1 MDMGAFV
8 TVATTFFF
16 ILNPFSSLSLFISVT
31 NRLDRGSMGTYA
43 NKAVLVAAILLV
55 VFVLIGP
62 GLMRGFGVT
71 MDSFSVA
78 GGIVLF
84 LMSMELIF
92 GLKLTNMD
100 DEKGAPWTIIATP
113 ILTGPGMITT
123 AILLSD
129 THGMTIVLAA
139 GILALLFTWITLRSA
154 TRIMKF
160 IGEQTVGIL
169 SRIIGLLITAMSIEL
184 VFKGAAAWFSNHAAQ
199 IILGILTSM

>member
-1 MDMGAFV
+1 MELGAFV

-31 NRLDRGSMGTYA
+31 NRLDRGSMSTYA
-43 NKAVLVAAILLV
+43 NKAVFVAAILLV

-62 GLMRGFGVT
+62 NLMQGFGVT

-92 GLKLTNMD
+92 GLRLTNMD
-100 DEKGAPWTIIATP
+100 DEKGASWAIIATP
-113 ILTGPGMITT
+113 ILTGPGMITS
-123 AILLSD
+123 AILQSNSYGIGVVLLA
-129 THGMTIVLAA
+129 GM
-139 GILALLFTWITLRSA
+139 LALFVTWIVLRSA
-154 TRIMKF
+154 TRIMKV

-184 VFKGAAAWFSNHAAQ
+184 IFNGAAEWFSNHAIGAIQ
-199 IILGILTSM
+199 LLI